1 MEGDVVN
8 VIIVMIVDG
17 MIQISATTTGS
28 SKIAMGNRYRWN
40 AEKSIDEKSKEFA
53 FIVPNRETDG
63 AIAQ

>member
-17 MIQISATTTGS
+17 MIQSSTTGS
-28 SKIAMGNRYRWN
+28 SKIAMEKRYRWN
-40 AEKSIDEKSKEFA
+40 AEKSIDEKSKDFA
-53 FIVPNRETDG
+53 FIVPNRDMDG